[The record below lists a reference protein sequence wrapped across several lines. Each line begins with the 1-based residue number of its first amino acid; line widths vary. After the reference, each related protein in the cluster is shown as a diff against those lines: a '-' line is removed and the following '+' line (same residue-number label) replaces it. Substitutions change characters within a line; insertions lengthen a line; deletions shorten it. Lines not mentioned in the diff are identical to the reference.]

1 LCAVK
6 KRPDLA
12 PLATDGSRMDGP
24 GTGAQSVAACES
36 RRGAMT
42 QERDF
47 STKGG
52 RERWFADDLVRSWKS
67 NLAHLEAELV
77 TVRHELREA
86 EAQRE
91 RIYHDYPPDLG
102 R

>member
-1 LCAVK
+1 
-6 KRPDLA
+6 
-12 PLATDGSRMDGP
+12 
-24 GTGAQSVAACES
+24 
-36 RRGAMT
+36 MT